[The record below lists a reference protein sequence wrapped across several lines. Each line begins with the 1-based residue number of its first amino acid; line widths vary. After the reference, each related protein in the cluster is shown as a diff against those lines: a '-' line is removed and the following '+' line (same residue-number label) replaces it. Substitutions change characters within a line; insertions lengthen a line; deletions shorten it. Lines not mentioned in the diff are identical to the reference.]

1 MNRMAMILL
10 YSFCHIS
17 QREDIIKLIKE
28 ICGKT
33 IYRFNHLCKIKKVVL
48 VT

>member
-1 MNRMAMILL
+1 MILL

-33 IYRFNHLCKIKKVVL
+33 LRFNHLCELKRLFYSQYNVK
-48 VT
+48 

>member
-1 MNRMAMILL
+1 MLM
-10 YSFCHIS
+10 FHIF

-33 IYRFNHLCKIKKVVL
+33 TSQMYFIIKV
-48 VT
+48 